1 MPRQRK
7 EDTVTKIDNIGYCY
21 MQWKMFVTL
30 SEDEEAVIRRLNPNG
45 MCKESGKRYSSY
57 FCIETGEEFGDI
69 NALYNHILKDRD
81 IAKGSIYRAVES
93 GKAING
99 YHYEKIED

>member
-7 EDTVTKIDNIGYCY
+7 EETIREVDNIGYCY
-21 MQWKMFVTL
+21 MQWEKFVTL
-30 SEDEEAVIRRLNPNG
+30 SEDEEAVIRQLNPNG
-45 MCKESGKRYSSY
+45 MYKENGKRYSSY
-57 FCIETGEEFGDI
+57 FCVETGEEFENI
-69 NALYNHILKDRD
+69 NALYNHILKYRQ
-81 IAKGSIYRAVES
+81 IAKGSIYKAVEC